1 MTKIKDLI
9 PKGIQDTLEEVT
21 SKPKRR
27 RMKATLINSTEE
39 HRSAVCKE
47 LQYLTHKQ
55 NEGQKLVPVL
65 FLWGKPSRILRGKD
79 EIHSYKSMGCNI
91 QYLSETEVKSLKL

>member
-1 MTKIKDLI
+1 MKLEQLI
-9 PKGIQDTLEEVT
+9 PSGIKEAMMEVT

-55 NEGQKLVPVL
+55 NEGQKIVPVL

-91 QYLSETEVKSLKL
+91 QYLSETEIKSLNIK

>member
-1 MTKIKDLI
+1 MKLEQLIPNGIKDAMM
-9 PKGIQDTLEEVT
+9 EVT

-55 NEGQKLVPVL
+55 NENKKIVPVL
-65 FLWGKPSRILRGKD
+65 FLWGKLSRILRGKD

-91 QYLSETEVKSLKL
+91 QYLSEAEIKSLKL

>member
-1 MTKIKDLI
+1 MNKICNLIDDSIKDRLV
-9 PKGIQDTLEEVT
+9 EVT

-55 NEGQKLVPVL
+55 NENKKIIPVL
-65 FLWGKPSRILRGKD
+65 FLWGKPSRRLRGKD
-79 EIHSYKSMGCNI
+79 EIHTYESMGCNI

>member
-9 PKGIQDTLEEVT
+9 PKCIQDTLGKVT

-27 RMKATLINSTEE
+27 RMKATLINSTED

-55 NEGQKLVPVL
+55 NENKKIVPVL
-65 FLWGKPSRILRGKD
+65 FLWGKPSRVLRGKD

>member
-1 MTKIKDLI
+1 MKLEQLIPSGIKDAMM
-9 PKGIQDTLEEVT
+9 EVT

-55 NEGQKLVPVL
+55 NDNKKIVPVL
-65 FLWGKPSRILRGKD
+65 FLWGKPSRILRSKD
-79 EIHSYKSMGCNI
+79 EIHSYKSMGCNV
-91 QYLSETEVKSLKL
+91 QYLSETEIKGLKL

>member
-1 MTKIKDLI
+1 MVKLENLI
-9 PKGIQDTLEEVT
+9 QEPLKERLKEVT
-21 SKPKRR
+21 SKPKRQ
-27 RMKATLINSTEE
+27 RMKATLINSTED

-55 NEGQKLVPVL
+55 NENKKIVPVL

>member
-1 MTKIKDLI
+1 MKLKQLIPSSIKDAMM
-9 PKGIQDTLEEVT
+9 EVT

-55 NEGQKLVPVL
+55 NENKKIVPVL

-91 QYLSETEVKSLKL
+91 QYLSETEVKSLNIK

>member
-1 MTKIKDLI
+1 MTKIENLINESIKDRLV
-9 PKGIQDTLEEVT
+9 GVT

-27 RMKATLINSTEE
+27 RMKTTLINSTED

-55 NEGQKLVPVL
+55 NENKKLIPVL

>member
-1 MTKIKDLI
+1 MKLEQLIPSSIKDAMM
-9 PKGIQDTLEEVT
+9 KVT

-55 NEGQKLVPVL
+55 NENKKIVPVL

-91 QYLSETEVKSLKL
+91 QYLSEAEVKSLNIK